1 MTATQLEKSIARTRK
16 LMQEAAA
23 KLDFMQAAQ
32 YRDEMFR
39 LEELLKTK
47 N

>member
-1 MTATQLEKSIARTRK
+1 
-16 LMQEAAA
+16 MQEAAKQLNFA
-23 KLDFMQAAQ
+23 EAAQ

-47 N
+47 S